1 MKTLVF
7 ISLAGIL
14 IPAMFLAA
22 LPGCQNEPFDV
33 LSSHGVTGS
42 ELGLSDR
49 FTVHLLHSDDFNKS
63 LANWTTEIETEAAIA
78 IVDGKLDINTMV
90 GSTVWFNQKLSQPIA
105 ITYEVTTFDDGR
117 DGLPRDHNL
126 FWMALNPK
134 DPNIRPSGAGGLGD
148 YNCYDMYYA
157 GIGGNKN
164 RTTRFRRYHN
174 CNRTLMQESSDKT
187 HLNAAN
193 QTYHMRIVCLDN
205 QVQVYRDGQI
215 YWDFTDPSPYSEGW
229 FGFRQ
234 TRTHL
239 QIDNFKVY
247 SLKAKVSE
255 ER

>member
-1 MKTLVF
+1 MKTFVS
-7 ISLAGIL
+7 ISFTGIL
-14 IPAMFLAA
+14 IPAVLLVALA
-22 LPGCQNEPFDV
+22 GCRNEPLDV
-33 LSSHGVTGS
+33 RSPQDATGPD
-42 ELGLSDR
+42 LGLSDR
-49 FTVHLLHSDDFNKS
+49 YYEVQLLHSDDFNKS
-63 LANWTTEIETEAAIA
+63 LANWTTEIETEASIA

-90 GSTVWFNQKLSQPIA
+90 GSTVWFNQKLSGPIA
-105 ITYEVTTFDDGR
+105 IAYEVTTLDDGQ

-134 DPNIRPSGAGGLGD
+134 APNVRPSGAGSLGD

-174 CNRTLMQESSDKT
+174 CNRTLIQESSDKA

-215 YWDFTDPSPYSEGW
+215 YWDFTDPSPKDGS
-229 FGFRQ
+229 
-234 TRTHL
+234 
-239 QIDNFKVY
+239 
-247 SLKAKVSE
+247 VSGRHE
-255 ER
+255 PICR